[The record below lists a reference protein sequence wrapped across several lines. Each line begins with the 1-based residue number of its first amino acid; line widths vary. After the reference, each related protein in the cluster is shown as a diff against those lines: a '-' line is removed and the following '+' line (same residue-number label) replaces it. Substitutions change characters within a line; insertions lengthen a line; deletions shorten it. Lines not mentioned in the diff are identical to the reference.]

1 MSIRI
6 DDLHDPSSFQAVSD
20 SAITSAFRDCQAW
33 ELTLCGIDPKNLAV
47 LGEGAIVRKRKI
59 AEFFSLHVRMPRL
72 DRLEV
77 IMHNVALRTAAAL
90 AVFLLAVAASSNPV
104 CAQALDKMRLG
115 YSGTGLNNYV
125 LEMGR
130 RAGIFRKNGLDL
142 EVVYVNSGSL
152 LNQALIAG
160 TFDVSFSQGSEAML
174 AKLRGADMRITAVI
188 ANHFNHVYLTAPA
201 ITSIKQLKGKKVAV
215 SRFGSGSHFQS
226 NLALKEG
233 GLDPDK
239 DVTVLQIGNS
249 SARMAAILSGTV
261 DGTIMAADFVPR
273 AKREGFNIV
282 ADLADSKIDYPFLSL
297 NMMGN
302 YIDRNPK
309 MVKAIIKSMAE
320 SIRALQTDQAAA
332 KAVVRTVLRTEDV
345 ETVDY
350 ATMRSIQVLARRPFP
365 TAAGIQT
372 VLDELSKE
380 PKAKSSKFDDFV
392 DLRALKELDQE
403 GAFK

>member
-1 MSIRI
+1 
-6 DDLHDPSSFQAVSD
+6 
-20 SAITSAFRDCQAW
+20 
-33 ELTLCGIDPKNLAV
+33 
-47 LGEGAIVRKRKI
+47 
-59 AEFFSLHVRMPRL
+59 
-72 DRLEV
+72 
-77 IMHNVALRTAAAL
+77 MHNVAIR
-90 AVFLLAVAASSNPV
+90 VAASLAAILLVVAAPLGPGYS
-104 CAQALDKMRLG
+104 QGLDKMRLG

-130 RAGIFRKNGLDL
+130 RGGIFRKNGLDL
-142 EVVYVNSGSL
+142 EVVYINSGSL

-188 ANHFNHVYLTAPA
+188 ANRFNHVYLTAST

-239 DVTVLQIGNS
+239 DVTILQIGNS
-249 SARMAAILSGTV
+249 AARMAAILSGTV

-273 AKREGFNIV
+273 AKKEGFNVV
-282 ADLADSKIDYPFLSL
+282 ADLANSKIDYPFLSL

-302 YIDRNPK
+302 YIERNPK
-309 MVKAIIKSMAE
+309 MVKSLIKSMSE
-320 SIRALQTDQAAA
+320 SIRALQTDLPAA
-332 KAVVRTVLRTEDV
+332 KVVVRTVLRTEDV

-365 TAAGIQT
+365 TSAGIQT
-372 VLDELSKE
+372 VLDELGKE
-380 PKAKSSKFDDFV
+380 PKAKSSKFEDFV
-392 DLRALKELDQE
+392 DLRALRELDQE

>member
-1 MSIRI
+1 MII
-6 DDLHDPSSFQAVSD
+6 
-20 SAITSAFRDCQAW
+20 
-33 ELTLCGIDPKNLAV
+33 G
-47 LGEGAIVRKRKI
+47 
-59 AEFFSLHVRMPRL
+59 L
-72 DRLEV
+72 DGLEAR
-77 IMHNVALRTAAAL
+77 MHNFKVRLTASL
-90 AVFLLAVAASSNPV
+90 GVFLLAVAFAYCPAYS
-104 CAQALDKMRLG
+104 QTLDKMRLG

-130 RAGIFRKNGLDL
+130 RSGIFRKNGLDL
-142 EVVYVNSGSL
+142 EIVYINSGSL

-188 ANHFNHVYLTAPA
+188 ANHFNHVYITAPA

-249 SARMAAILSGTV
+249 AARMAAILSGTV
-261 DGTIMAADFVPR
+261 DGTIMAADFAPR
-273 AKREGFNIV
+273 AKKEGFNVV
-282 ADLADSKIDYPFLSL
+282 ADLATTNIDYPFLSL
-297 NMMGN
+297 HMMGN
-302 YIDRNPK
+302 YIERNPK
-309 MVKAIIKSMAE
+309 MLKALIKSMSE
-320 SIRALQTDQAAA
+320 SISVLQTDNNAA
-332 KAVVRTVLRTEDV
+332 KAVVRSVLRTDDV

-365 TAAGIQT
+365 TPAGIKT

-380 PKAKSSKFDDFV
+380 PKAKSSKFEDFV
-392 DLRALKELDQE
+392 DLRALKDLERE

>member
-1 MSIRI
+1 MKTFVAR
-6 DDLHDPSSFQAVSD
+6 H
-20 SAITSAFRDCQAW
+20 
-33 ELTLCGIDPKNLAV
+33 
-47 LGEGAIVRKRKI
+47 I
-59 AEFFSLHVRMPRL
+59 ALV
-72 DRLEV
+72 
-77 IMHNVALRTAAAL
+77 
-90 AVFLLAVAASSNPV
+90 VAASLAAMATVGTLS
-104 CAQALDKMRLG
+104 AQTLDKMRLG

-160 TFDVSFSQGSEAML
+160 TFDVSFSQGSESML
-174 AKLRGADMRITAVI
+174 AKLRGADMRITAVV
-188 ANHFNHVYLTAPA
+188 ANRFNHVYLTAPT

-249 SARMAAILSGTV
+249 GARMAAILSGTV
-261 DGTIMAADFVPR
+261 DGTIIAADFVPR
-273 AKREGFNIV
+273 AKKEGFNIV

-297 NMMGN
+297 NMMGS

-309 MVKAIIKSMAE
+309 TVKALIKGMAE
-320 SIRALQTDQAAA
+320 SIAVLQTDTNAA
-332 KAVVRTVLRTEDV
+332 KAVVRSVLRTDDI
-345 ETVDY
+345 ETLDY
-350 ATMRSIQVLARRPFP
+350 ATLRSIQVLARRPFP
-365 TAAGIQT
+365 TTAGIQT
-372 VLDELSKE
+372 VLDELGKE
-380 PKAKSSKFDDFV
+380 PKAKSSKFEDFV
-392 DLRALKELDQE
+392 DLRALKELERE

>member
-1 MSIRI
+1 
-6 DDLHDPSSFQAVSD
+6 
-20 SAITSAFRDCQAW
+20 
-33 ELTLCGIDPKNLAV
+33 
-47 LGEGAIVRKRKI
+47 
-59 AEFFSLHVRMPRL
+59 
-72 DRLEV
+72 
-77 IMHNVALRTAAAL
+77 MHNVKARVAVSL
-90 AVFLLAVAASSNPV
+90 AVFLLAVAFTYCPAYS
-104 CAQALDKMRLG
+104 QTLDKMRLG

-130 RAGIFRKNGLDL
+130 RSGIFRKNGLDL
-142 EVVYVNSGSL
+142 EVVYINSGSL

-233 GLDPDK
+233 GLDPEK

-249 SARMAAILSGTV
+249 AARMAAILSGTV

-273 AKREGFNIV
+273 ARKEGFNIV
-282 ADLADSKIDYPFLSL
+282 ADLAATNIDYPFLSL
-297 NMMGN
+297 HVMGS
-302 YIDRNPK
+302 YIERNPK
-309 MVKAIIKSMAE
+309 MVKALIKSMSE
-320 SIRALQTDQAAA
+320 SIGVLQTDNNAA
-332 KAVVRTVLRTEDV
+332 KAVVRSVLRTDDA

-365 TAAGIQT
+365 TPAGIQT

-380 PKAKSSKFDDFV
+380 PKARSSKFEDFV
-392 DLRALKELDQE
+392 DLRALKDLERE